1 MSEILDNLVSLLA
14 LEKIEENLFRGCSED
29 LGFRQLFG
37 GQVLGQALSAASQTV
52 APERK
57 VHSVHGYFLRPG
69 DARLPIVYQVESP
82 RDGGSFTT
90 RTVSAIQKGRAIFT
104 LMASFHGDEVGVS
117 HQSPMPGGVPGPEG
131 LKNEREIALEHQHM
145 IPEAVRDSVLCP
157 KPIEIRRVNGYNP
170 FNPKPSEPQQYIWF
184 RADGPLPDDDQLHR
198 YLFAYASDFNLLGT
212 AALPHGI
219 STWAPRMQVASLDHA
234 VWFHRPLR
242 MDDWLLY
249 AMDSPTASGARG
261 FSRGQ
266 IYNRAGELVAS
277 VAQESLMRE
286 RQDGI

>member
-1 MSEILDNLVSLLA
+1 MSQLLDNLVSLLA
-14 LEKIEENLFRGCSED
+14 LEKIEENLFRGRSED

-52 APERK
+52 DPARK

-69 DARLPIVYQVESP
+69 DASMPIVYQVEMP

-104 LMASFHGDEVGVS
+104 LMASFHGEERGVS
-117 HQSPMPGGVPGPEG
+117 HQSPMPEVPGPEG
-131 LKNEREIALEHQHM
+131 LKSELEICLENQHLL
-145 IPEAVRDSVLCP
+145 PDAVRDSVLCP
-157 KPIEIRRVNGYNP
+157 KPIEIRRINGYNP
-170 FNPKPSEPQQYIWF
+170 FKPKASEPQQYIWF
-184 RADGPLPDDDQLHR
+184 RADGQLPDDDHRHR
-198 YLFAYASDFNLLGT
+198 YLFAYASDFNLLST
-212 AALPHGI
+212 ASLPHGF
-219 STWAPRMQVASLDHA
+219 STWSPRMQVASLDHA

-249 AMDSPTASGARG
+249 AMDSPSASGARG
-261 FSRGQ
+261 FSRGLV
-266 IYNRAGELVAS
+266 YNRAGELVAS

-286 RQDGI
+286 RHDGI

>member
-1 MSEILDNLVSLLA
+1 MTHMLDNLVRLLA
-14 LEKIEENLFRGCSED
+14 LEKIEENLFRGVSED

-52 APERK
+52 APERN

-69 DARLPIVYQVESP
+69 DASLPIVYQVESP

-104 LMASFHGDEVGVS
+104 LMASFHGEEPGVS
-117 HQSPMPGGVPGPEG
+117 HQSMMPEVPGPEG
-131 LKNEREIALEHQHM
+131 LKSEQEVALENQHLL
-145 IPEAVRDSVLCP
+145 PEAVRDSVLSA

-170 FNPKPSEPQQYIWF
+170 FKPKPAEAVQYTWF
-184 RADGPLPDDDQLHR
+184 RADGQLPDDDHLHR
-198 YLFAYASDFNLLGT
+198 YLFAYASDFNLLST

-219 STWAPRMQVASLDHA
+219 STWAPHMQVASLDHA

-249 AMDSPTASGARG
+249 AMDSPSASGARG
-261 FSRGQ
+261 LSRGQ
-266 IYNRAGELVAS
+266 VFNRAGELVAS
-277 VAQESLMRE
+277 VAQESLMRD
-286 RQDGI
+286 RRS

>member
-1 MSEILDNLVSLLA
+1 MTHMLDNLVRLLA
-14 LEKIEENLFRGCSED
+14 LEKIEENLFRGVSED

-52 APERK
+52 APERN

-69 DARLPIVYQVESP
+69 DASLPIVYQVESP

-104 LMASFHGDEVGVS
+104 LMASFHGEEPGVS
-117 HQSPMPGGVPGPEG
+117 HQSMMPDVPGPEG
-131 LKNEREIALEHQHM
+131 LRSEREVALENQHLL
-145 IPEAVRDSVLCP
+145 PEAVRDSVLSA

-170 FNPKPSEPQQYIWF
+170 FKPEPAEPVQYTWF
-184 RADGPLPDDDQLHR
+184 RADGQLPDDDHLHR
-198 YLFAYASDFNLLGT
+198 YLFAYASDFNLLST

-219 STWAPRMQVASLDHA
+219 STWAPHMQVASLDHA

-249 AMDSPTASGARG
+249 AMDSPSASGARG
-261 FSRGQ
+261 LSRGQ
-266 IYNRAGELVAS
+266 VFNRAGELVAS
-277 VAQESLMRE
+277 VAQESLMRD
-286 RQDGI
+286 RRS

>member
-1 MSEILDNLVSLLA
+1 MSQALNNLVSLLA

-52 APERK
+52 APERP

-90 RTVSAIQKGRAIFT
+90 RTVSAIQKGVAIFT
-104 LMASFHGDEVGVS
+104 LMASFHGDEIGVS
-117 HQSPMPGGVPGPEG
+117 HQTVMPKVAGPEG
-131 LKNEREIALEHQHM
+131 LKNELQMVLEYQHLL
-145 IPEAVRDSVLCP
+145 PDRVRDSMLKP
-157 KPIEIRRVNGYNP
+157 RPIEIRRVNSYNP
-170 FNPKPSEPQQYIWF
+170 LKPEPSEPQQYIWF
-184 RADGPLPDDDQLHR
+184 RADGSLPDDDHLHR
-198 YLFAYASDFNLLGT
+198 YLFAYASDFNLLST

-219 STWAPRMQVASLDHA
+219 TSLSPTIQMASLDHA

-249 AMDSPTASGARG
+249 AMDSPSASGARG
-261 FSRGQ
+261 FSRGLV
-266 IYNRAGELVAS
+266 YNLAGELVAS
-277 VAQESLMRE
+277 VAQESLMRK
-286 RQDGI
+286 RNDRV

>member
-1 MSEILDNLVSLLA
+1 MTPMLDNLVRLLA
-14 LEKIEENLFRGCSED
+14 LEKIEENLFRGVSED

-69 DARLPIVYQVESP
+69 DASLPIVYQVEAP

-90 RTVSAIQKGRAIFT
+90 RAVSAIQKGRAIFT
-104 LMASFHGDEVGVS
+104 LMASFQGLEPGVS
-117 HQSPMPGGVPGPEG
+117 HQSMMPDVPGPDG
-131 LKNEREIALEHQHM
+131 LKSELELATENQHLL
-145 IPEAVRDSVLCP
+145 PEAVRDSILST

-170 FNPKPSEPQQYIWF
+170 FNPEPAEPVQYIWF
-184 RADGPLPDDDQLHR
+184 RADGQLPDDDRLHR
-198 YLFAYASDFNLLGT
+198 YLFAYASDFNLLST
-212 AALPHGI
+212 ATLPHGI
-219 STWAPRMQVASLDHA
+219 SMWSRHIQIASLDHA

-249 AMDSPTASGARG
+249 AMDSPSASGARG
-261 FSRGQ
+261 LSRGQ
-266 IYNRAGELVAS
+266 VFNRAGELVAS
-277 VAQESLMRE
+277 VAQESLMRD
-286 RQDGI
+286 RRS

>member
-1 MSEILDNLVSLLA
+1 MTPMLDNLVRLLA
-14 LEKIEENLFRGCSED
+14 LEKIEENLFRGVSED

-69 DARLPIVYQVESP
+69 DASLPIVYQVEAP

-90 RTVSAIQKGRAIFT
+90 RAVSAIQKGRAIFT
-104 LMASFHGDEVGVS
+104 LMASFQGLEPGVS
-117 HQSPMPGGVPGPEG
+117 HQSMMPDVPGPDG
-131 LKNEREIALEHQHM
+131 LKSELELATENQHLL
-145 IPEAVRDSVLCP
+145 PEAVRDSILSA

-170 FNPKPSEPQQYIWF
+170 FNPEPAEPVQYIWF
-184 RADGPLPDDDQLHR
+184 RADGQLPDDDRLHR
-198 YLFAYASDFNLLGT
+198 YLFAYASDFNLLST
-212 AALPHGI
+212 ATLPHGI
-219 STWAPRMQVASLDHA
+219 SMWSRHIQIASLDHA

-249 AMDSPTASGARG
+249 AMDSPSASGARG
-261 FSRGQ
+261 LSRGQ
-266 IYNRAGELVAS
+266 VFNRAGELVAS
-277 VAQESLMRE
+277 VAQESLMRD
-286 RQDGI
+286 RRS